1 MCVAS
6 CLYIC
11 SGFSLVLFWFY
22 LGDLFP
28 VFVFGYVLFIVGLLI
43 PVIYECL
50 VFWFDNLLT
59 IQ

>member
-1 MCVAS
+1 M
-6 CLYIC
+6 
-11 SGFSLVLFWFY
+11 LFWFY

-50 VFWFDNLLT
+50 VFWLDNLLT